1 MQLAEGS
8 LDALSRYGA
17 QLVGPGFSVSS
28 STSTSGLDLLALTKG
43 QLQVLLEQTSFPG
56 QGVVLA
62 VTLQR

>member
-1 MQLAEGS
+1 M
-8 LDALSRYGA
+8 
-17 QLVGPGFSVSS
+17 GPGFSVSS